1 MKMNVD
7 FWPKN
12 PKANFRNSEMNVSTA
27 ITMNY
32 EQIAMNYD
40 NKNKP
45 NTNPIKANTNPI
57 KANTNPKQTQSN
69 PICWIL
75 K

>member
-45 NTNPIKANTNPI
+45 KTNPIQTQYKPKTNPI
-57 KANTNPKQTQSN
+57 LKQT
-69 PICWIL
+69 